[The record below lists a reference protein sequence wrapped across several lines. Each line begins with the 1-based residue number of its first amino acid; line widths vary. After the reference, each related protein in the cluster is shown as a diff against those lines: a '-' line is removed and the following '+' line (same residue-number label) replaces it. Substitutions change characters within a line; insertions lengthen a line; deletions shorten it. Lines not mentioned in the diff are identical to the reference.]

1 MIDGYFKGQHSL
13 LLTEFI
19 LRFWGLFKIK
29 QLFNFCDKLSE
40 DRISKNQDQAFYD
53 QGDFFFYFHATF
65 KNF

>member
-53 QGDFFFYFHATF
+53 NDDPI
-65 KNF
+65 